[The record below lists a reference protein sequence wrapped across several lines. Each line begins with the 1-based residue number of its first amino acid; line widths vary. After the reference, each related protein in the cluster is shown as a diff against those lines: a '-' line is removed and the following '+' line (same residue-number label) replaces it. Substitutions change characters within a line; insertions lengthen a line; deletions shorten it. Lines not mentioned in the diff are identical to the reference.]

1 MVKLLIA
8 SNEERNKQICKHGAI
23 TICNKKKKTF
33 LCMPNQRRQKNPR
46 SNFFYF
52 GANIYFSNSAMVRHA
67 NGT

>member
-8 SNEERNKQICKHGAI
+8 SNEDRNKQICKHGAI
-23 TICNKKKKTF
+23 TICIKKTTF

-46 SNFFYF
+46 SIFFYF
-52 GANIYFSNSAMVRHA
+52 GANIYFSNSVMVRHA